1 MPWKSPMLIYT
12 SCYRFFFGGM
22 FLGLDSN
29 FCQPL
34 RQEFLQEGR
43 GIRRCGEDGPDPVAR
58 RRPDVSWWKHPL
70 TSHSFWH
77 FLTGTIYILHI
88 WYLQLYIY
96 TYIYSDILKAK
107 GCRCDLLV
115 VAPMLQLYS
124 WYYVKHQPLGPL
136 MVAFVRTNLTNLW
149 L

>member
-12 SCYRFFFGGM
+12 SCYRFFLGGM

-77 FLTGTIYILHI
+77 FLTGTIYIYGI
-88 WYLQLYIY
+88 YDIYNYIY
-96 TYIYSDILKAK
+96 IYIRTYILTFSRQKDVDAICWLLPLCYSYTHDTTSNI
-107 GCRCDLLV
+107 
-115 VAPMLQLYS
+115 
-124 WYYVKHQPLGPL
+124 
-136 MVAFVRTNLTNLW
+136 NLW
-149 L
+149 DLWWLLLYERI